1 MKALPL
7 KAIALAL
14 SLGATSAFGAGAP
27 FEQTEFDRTLP
38 NVPEKAVSQTA
49 SSNAWANDH
58 NFIAPTL

>member
-14 SLGATSAFGAGAP
+14 SLAATSAFGAGAP
-27 FEQTEFDRTLP
+27 FEQTELDRTLP

-49 SSNAWANDH
+49 SSGAWANDH
-58 NFIAPTL
+58 NFISPTL